1 MKKSIKALI
10 TTSFVGFLGIYI
22 GAFMNLEG
30 YLGVILAIATI
41 MHTKK
46 DINKFI
52 KKGILGDLIIHRL

>member
-30 YLGVILAIATI
+30 YLGVILAIATMGYFI
-41 MHTKK
+41 ISAIE
-46 DINKFI
+46 DSNSNK
-52 KKGILGDLIIHRL
+52 